1 MESQA
6 ARNDSDLGVDLKRYR
21 QAAQVAYDYAKKTA
35 EENNVKE
42 SEDAY

>member
-1 MESQA
+1 MENQA

-35 EENNVKE
+35 EENDTKK
-42 SEDAY
+42 SEDA

>member
-1 MESQA
+1 MEKQA

-35 EENNVKE
+35 EEKDTKE
-42 SEDAY
+42 PEDA